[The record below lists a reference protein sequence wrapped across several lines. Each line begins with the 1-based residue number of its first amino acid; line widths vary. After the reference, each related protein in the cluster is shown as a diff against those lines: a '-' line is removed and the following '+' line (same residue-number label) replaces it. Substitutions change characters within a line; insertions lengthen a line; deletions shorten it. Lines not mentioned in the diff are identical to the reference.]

1 MTRPQMRV
9 GLIGLGAIGQGV
21 VDLLDRHADQD
32 VRIVAALVRDL
43 SRPRPISGLDTVATL
58 DNLLERRP
66 EVVAEAAGHSALR
79 SYGPAVLR
87 SGCDLVTVG
96 VGALA
101 DPGVYDTLVAA
112 AEAGGAR
119 IEVASGA
126 IGALDAIAAASLG
139 GLTRVVHTT
148 RKPAKALLGAE
159 EADQLAETKELFHG
173 SAREGV
179 LKFPESIN
187 VAAAVSL
194 AGIGLDRTEVR
205 VLADPHVK
213 HNQHE
218 VVAEGAFGSLRFEI
232 RNVPTEIN
240 PKTGRI
246 TAMSIVRKLLS
257 RRATIV
263 IG

>member
-1 MTRPQMRV
+1 MARTRTLV

-32 VRIVAALVRDL
+32 IQIVAVLVRDP
-43 SRPRPISGLDTVATL
+43 SRPRPISGLETVATL
-58 DNLLERRP
+58 DELLEKRP
-66 EVVAEAAGHSALR
+66 DVIVEAAGHNALR
-79 SYGPAVLR
+79 GYGPGVLK
-87 SGCDLVTVG
+87 SGCDLVTVS

-112 AEAGGAR
+112 AEAGGGR

-139 GLTRVVHTT
+139 GLTRVIHTT
-148 RKPAKALLGAE
+148 RKPARALLSAE
-159 EADQLAETKELFHG
+159 EADQLTETRELFHG

-179 LKFPESIN
+179 LKFPESVN

-205 VLADPHVK
+205 VLADPHLER
-213 HNQHE
+213 NQHE
-218 VVAEGAFGSLRFEI
+218 VMAEGAFGSLRFEI
-232 RNVPTEIN
+232 QNVPTEDN
-240 PKTGRI
+240 PRTGRI
-246 TAMSIVRKLLS
+246 AAMSIAHRLLL
-257 RRATIV
+257 RRAPII

>member
-1 MTRPQMRV
+1 MARPRTLV

-32 VRIVAALVRDL
+32 IQILAVLVRDP
-43 SRPRPISGLDTVATL
+43 SRPRPISGLEMVATL
-58 DNLLERRP
+58 NELLERRP
-66 EVVAEAAGHSALR
+66 DVIVEAAGHNALR
-79 SYGPAVLR
+79 GYGPGVLK
-87 SGCDLVTVG
+87 SGSDLVTVS

-112 AEAGGAR
+112 AEAGGGR

-126 IGALDAIAAASLG
+126 VGALDAIAAASLG
-139 GLTRVVHTT
+139 GLTRVIHTT
-148 RKPAKALLGAE
+148 RKPAKALLGVE
-159 EADQLAETKELFHG
+159 EADQLTEAKELFHG

-179 LKFPESIN
+179 LKFPESVN

-205 VLADPHVK
+205 VLADPHLK
-213 HNQHE
+213 RNQHE
-218 VVAEGAFGSLRFEI
+218 VMAEGAFGSLRFEI
-232 RNVPTEIN
+232 QNVPTEDN
-240 PKTGRI
+240 PRTGRI
-246 TAMSIVRKLLS
+246 AAMSIAHRLLS
-257 RRATIV
+257 RRAPII